1 MFVPFHLMSFLRRA
15 VHLYPKKSAI
25 QCGTERFTY
34 REHYERI
41 NRFSNAL
48 ITLGIKQGDRVGWL
62 SPNCHRML
70 EAFYAVTRL
79 GAVFVPMNF
88 RLIPSDFS
96 YILNHSEAKALFVD
110 EELLETIEPIRAE
123 LNSVTEYIVLSDQAS
138 APTGWKNHESLLAEA
153 SSEEPAEPETDESG
167 VATLLYTSGTT
178 GRPKGVMLTQRNIY
192 LNALSFIMH
201 MQLTDKDVLLHS
213 LPLRSA

>member
-1 MFVPFHLMSFLRRA
+1 MFIPLHIMTLLRRA
-15 VHLYPKKSAI
+15 VKLYPDKPAVH
-25 QCGTERFTY
+25 CGSKHFTY

-48 ITLGIKQGDRVGWL
+48 LELGVQQGDRVGWL

-96 YILNHSEAKALFVD
+96 YILNHSQSTTLFVD
-110 EELLETIEPIRAE
+110 EGSIDAIGVIREELE
-123 LNSVTEYIVLSDQAS
+123 SVKAFVALSDKDHSVPGWQNFETLLAAAS
-138 APTGWKNHESLLAEA
+138 ADG
-153 SSEEPAEPETDESG
+153 PAEPECDENEVS
-167 VATLLYTSGTT
+167 TLLYTSGTT
-178 GRPKGVMLTQRNIY
+178 GKPKGVMLTQRNIY
-192 LNALSFIMH
+192 LNAL
-201 MQLTDKDVLLHS
+201 KLHH
-213 LPLRSA
+213 LPASQ